1 MPKEKEHEEPT
12 VARMEHQG
20 DLLRPSTMA
29 DLRIPSV
36 ERMGYVEGLLRE
48 LDSQTKHHIHLVQ
61 QLAELQARTD
71 ISERNLRLT
80 RDHLLSTLESTKED
94 VPLNWREA
102 TSRVRFVGARLGD
115 AAMEVLK
122 SRPTPLSVGELEAA
136 LNEGQFR
143 FRTGHP
149 KREIHAALLRQRA
162 AQRNP
167 EDDTWE
173 YVPGKEV
180 SKRAG

>member
-1 MPKEKEHEEPT
+1 MPKEKGREEPT
-12 VARMEHQG
+12 VARREHQG

-29 DLRIPSV
+29 DLRIPSI
-36 ERMGYVEGLLRE
+36 ERVGYVEGLLQE
-48 LDSQTKHHIHLVQ
+48 LDSQTKHHIQLVQ
-61 QLAELQARTD
+61 QLAEWQARTD

-94 VPLNWREA
+94 VPSNWREA
-102 TSRVRFVGARLGD
+102 TSRVRFVGVRLGD

-122 SRPTPLSVGELEAA
+122 SHTHPLTVEEVEAS

-162 AQRNP
+162 AQRNA

-173 YVPGKEV
+173 YVPGKEA
-180 SKRAG
+180 SKKAG

>member
-1 MPKEKEHEEPT
+1 MPKESPAKENAVGGEDPRRNQY
-12 VARMEHQG
+12 ALMSL
-20 DLLRPSTMA
+20 DKLRG
-29 DLRIPSV
+29 PSV
-36 ERMGYVEGLLRE
+36 ERMGFVDGLLKE
-48 LDSQTKHHIHLVQ
+48 LMAQTKHHISLVQ
-61 QLAELQARTD
+61 QLAELQARTA
-71 ISERNLRLT
+71 ISERSLCLT

-115 AAMEVLK
+115 AAMEVLR
-122 SRPTPLSVGELEAA
+122 SHTHPLTVEAVEAA

-162 AQRNP
+162 AQRNA